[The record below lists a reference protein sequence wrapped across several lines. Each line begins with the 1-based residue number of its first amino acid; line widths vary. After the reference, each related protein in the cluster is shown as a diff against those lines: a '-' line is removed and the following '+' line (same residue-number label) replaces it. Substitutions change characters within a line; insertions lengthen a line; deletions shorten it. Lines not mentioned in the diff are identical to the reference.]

1 MLTNNLKINQL
12 ESLNLDSI
20 RADFPILSEK
30 VYGKPL
36 VYFDNAATT
45 QKPLCVLN
53 KITEVYTKQNANIH
67 RGVHYL
73 SQKATMAHENARQT
87 VADFIGAG
95 SSKEI
100 VFTRGTTESI
110 NLVAT
115 SFTERFCTAGDEI
128 VFTQME
134 HHANIVPWQMVAQ
147 RAGLKLRVAPI
158 NERGELILEELDK
171 LLTPK
176 TKLLTLTH
184 ISNVL
189 GTINPIKEII
199 EMAHKKG
206 IRVLVDGAQGVAHS
220 GVNVF
225 DLDVDFYVF
234 SGHKIYG
241 PTGIGVLY
249 GKSELLETLPP
260 YQGGGEMIQHVT
272 YEETTYN
279 ELPYKFEAG
288 TPDYVGSVALAEAL
302 DYVKNIGIERIASY
316 ENELLEY
323 ATAKLLE
330 IPEMRIIG
338 TAVHKCSVIS
348 FLVGHIHPFDLGTL
362 LDKTGVAVRT
372 GNHCAQPLID
382 LLELPG
388 TVRISFAFYNTKEEI
403 DYFIQQ
409 LKRCIA
415 ILQ

>member
-1 MLTNNLKINQL
+1 MELF
-12 ESLNLDSI
+12 NLDAI

-53 KITEVYTKQNANIH
+53 KITEVYTTQNANIH

-87 VADFIGAG
+87 VADFLGAR

-115 SFTERFCTAGDEI
+115 AFTERFCKAGDEI

-134 HHANIVPWQMVAQ
+134 HHANIVPWQMAAQ
-147 RAGLKLRVAPI
+147 RAGLTLRVAPI

-171 LLTPK
+171 LLTAK
-176 TKLLTLTH
+176 TKLLTLAH

-189 GTINPIKEII
+189 GTINPVKEII
-199 EMAHKKG
+199 KMAHKKG
-206 IRVLVDGAQGVAHS
+206 IRVLIDGAQAVAHS
-220 GVNVF
+220 GVNVV
-225 DLDVDFYVF
+225 DLDADFYVF

-249 GKSELLETLPP
+249 GKSELLEELPP
-260 YQGGGEMIQHVT
+260 YQGGGEMIQNVT
-272 YEETTYN
+272 YEKTTYN

-288 TPDYVGSVALAEAL
+288 TPDYVGSVALATAL
-302 DYVKNIGIERIASY
+302 DYVTNIGIERIASY

-330 IPEMRIIG
+330 IPDMRIIG
-338 TAVHKCSVIS
+338 TAAHKCSVIS
-348 FLVGHIHPFDLGTL
+348 FVIAGIHPFDLGTL

-382 LLELPG
+382 LLEVPG
-388 TVRISFAFYNTKEEI
+388 TVRISFAFYNTREEI
-403 DYFIQQ
+403 DYFIAQ

-415 ILQ
+415 ILK